1 MPRKAGKP
9 SLVIPMTRE
18 ELTAVH
24 ALARARGFKY
34 TNDFIRSLITENA
47 KQKPSMD
54 VTFDVDR
61 GGYRER
67 ASDPADSPDASIGI
81 ALAA

>member
-1 MPRKAGKP
+1 MPRKTGKP
-9 SLVIPMTRE
+9 SLVIPMNRD
-18 ELTAVH
+18 ELDAVH

-34 TNDFIRSLITENA
+34 TNDFVRWLITENA

-54 VTFDVDR
+54 ISFDVDR

-67 ASDPADSPDASIGI
+67 ATDAGDDSTQSATFAI
-81 ALAA
+81 AA